1 MGLINY
7 KSARLV
13 ATAKLNLGLRVLY
26 KRPDGF
32 HELRT
37 LFQSIGLADWIDVQ
51 YAASRSREVTLESEL
66 NIADNLIVRAANA
79 LLDETG
85 RGARVSFKLTKR
97 IPMGGGLGGG
107 STDAAAVLLGLPALM
122 GIRVPME
129 LLSRIGASLGSDV
142 PFFLHGGRA
151 LGLGR
156 GTELYPLPDG
166 PSEPVLLVTPG
177 FPIST
182 PEAYQTLSARLGG
195 GAFSTAGFEDE
206 VWRSDGRRFYRDKR
220 ASLENDFEGPAFA
233 QFPEL
238 AAIQRKLWSTG
249 ASPAGMTGSGSTMY
263 GVYENRRAL
272 AAAEVGLKR
281 WRTFRT
287 MTVSRVQFRKLWF
300 KPLGEHSDGLNWPPS
315 NSTLKNGD

>member
-1 MGLINY
+1 MGLLKY
-7 KSARLV
+7 KSARLI

-26 KRPDGF
+26 KRTDGF

-37 LFQSIGLADWIDVQ
+37 LFQSIALADWIDVR
-51 YAASRSREVTLESEL
+51 YAPSRAREITLESEL

-79 LLDETG
+79 VLDETG
-85 RGARVSFKLTKR
+85 KYGRVHFRLTKR

-122 GIRVPME
+122 GVRIPME
-129 LLSRIGASLGSDV
+129 VLSQIGGALGSDV
-142 PFFLHGGRA
+142 PFFLRGGRA

-182 PEAYQTLSARLGG
+182 PDAYRTLSAQLG
-195 GAFSTAGFEDE
+195 ANSTSGFEAE
-206 VWRSDGRRFYRDKR
+206 VWRNDGSRFYRGKR
-220 ASLENDFEGPAFA
+220 ESLKNDFEGPAFA

-238 AAIQRKLWSTG
+238 ASIQRKLWATG
-249 ASPAGMTGSGSTMY
+249 ASPVGMTGSGSTMY
-263 GVYENRRAL
+263 GFYENREAL
-272 AAAEVGLKR
+272 AAAEVVLKR
-281 WRTFRT
+281 WRTIRT
-287 MTVSRVQFRKLWF
+287 ATMSRAQFRKMWS
-300 KPLGEHSDGLNWPPS
+300 K
-315 NSTLKNGD
+315 

>member
-1 MGLINY
+1 MGSIKY
-7 KSARLV
+7 KSARLI
-13 ATAKLNLGLRVLY
+13 AAAKLNLGLRVLY
-26 KRPDGF
+26 KRADGF

-37 LFQSIGLADWIDVQ
+37 LFQTIGLADWIDVQ
-51 YAASRSREVTLESEL
+51 YTASRSREVTLESEL

-85 RGARVSFKLTKR
+85 KIGRVHFKLTKR

-122 GIRVPME
+122 NVRVPIE
-129 LLSRIGASLGSDV
+129 VLSRLGGALGSDV

-166 PSEPVLLVTPG
+166 PSEPVLLVAPG

-182 PEAYQTLSARLGG
+182 PEAYRTLSSQLEG
-195 GAFSTAGFEDE
+195 GAVSTAGFEAE
-206 VWRSDGRRFYRDKR
+206 VWRNDGSRFYRGKR
-220 ASLENDFEGPAFA
+220 ESLKNDFEGPAFA

-238 AAIQRKLWSTG
+238 AGMQRKLWATG

-263 GVYENRRAL
+263 GIYENREAL
-272 AAAEVGLKR
+272 ASAEVALKQ
-281 WRTFRT
+281 WRTIRT
-287 MTVSRVQFRKLWF
+287 ATMSRAQFRKLWM
-300 KPLGEHSDGLNWPPS
+300 KQLGVHSDGLRWPPS
-315 NSTLKNGD
+315 A

>member
-1 MGLINY
+1 MDSSKY
-7 KSARLV
+7 KSARLI
-13 ATAKLNLGLRVLY
+13 AAAKLNLGLRVLY

-37 LFQSIGLADWIDVQ
+37 LFQSIALADWIDVR
-51 YAASRSREVTLESEL
+51 YAPSRSREVTLESEL
-66 NIADNLIVRAANA
+66 NIADNLIVRAADA

-85 RGARVSFKLTKR
+85 KGGRVHFRLTKR

-122 GIRVPME
+122 GVRVPMDV
-129 LLSRIGASLGSDV
+129 LSRIGGALGSDV
-142 PFFLHGGRA
+142 PFFLHGGRV

-166 PSEPVLLVTPG
+166 PAEPVLLVTPG

-182 PEAYQTLSARLGG
+182 PEAYRTLSAGLAD
-195 GAFSTAGFEDE
+195 GAISTSAFEAE
-206 VWRSDGRRFYRDKR
+206 VWQSDGGRFYRGKR
-220 ASLENDFEGPAFA
+220 ESLKNDFEGPAFG

-238 AAIQRKLWSTG
+238 ASIQRKLWATG

-263 GVYENRRAL
+263 GVYENHEAL
-272 AAAEVGLKR
+272 AAAQVALKQ
-281 WRTFRT
+281 WRTLRT
-287 MTVSRVQFRKLWF
+287 ATMSRVQFRKMWSKQL
-300 KPLGEHSDGLNWPPS
+300 
-315 NSTLKNGD
+315 LK